1 MLAAM
6 GLWRAAV
13 FAHPVTH
20 LSQSSVPSVALY
32 DSYPSHLWNHL
43 YATLFMRQDRQG
55 DLYGEDSLD
64 PLYWTETEHQLA
76 EPSHQR
82 AMDVLDEFLR
92 THAETL
98 VHDPVKK
105 AMLQRDLWALFDWT
119 VVQYSANGRPHYEKE
134 KRELQIRLAEVL
146 QRLALTPEEIKSL
159 PDTYA
164 QAVASGAFAKEYDP
178 ANRERAFLPP
188 DLLAPHSPWVCIQP
202 SPDSDAG
209 VAKMHIFNLSGRSS
223 FLVFVR
229 LPGGHKA
236 TMDYLQSLWNF
247 PQPWI
252 PGQSPGSDQAVENP
266 ALPPFPAG
274 TEFALVRHANVFD
287 SEGEIEASPIT
298 ESVQI
303 RVYRSITTAE
313 PRNFTGGIDYM
324 IRESGQ
330 DFFEIK
336 MSRSLLFAGK
346 NGGLR
351 AVGRTE
357 KEFFTFQSQ
366 GDDQITEL
374 ADRGDFERNRIPEV
388 QTCIWCHSGGG
399 VSSFNSRS
407 SLFRPNRRQQDPDN
421 PQYGPVY
428 WGDFATIAWK
438 QNRYDWGLLNGYWK
452 ASKPQQTP
460 NRHASVMRQI
470 GVGDDP
476 DVCTC
481 RGPNPVERAIRRTD
495 ADAACISLLLSREIR
510 GGMPSSVPA
519 RAESRAGR

>member
-1 MLAAM
+1 MRRAAVAFLLMLAAM

-13 FAHPVTH
+13 LAHPFAH
-20 LSQSSVPSVALY
+20 LSQSSVPSVAIY
-32 DSYPSHLWNHL
+32 DSNPAHLWNRL
-43 YATLFMRQDRQG
+43 YAALLVRQDRQG
-55 DLYGEDSLD
+55 DRYGEDSLD
-64 PLYWTETEHQLA
+64 PLFWGETEYLLA
-76 EPSHQR
+76 EASHQR
-82 AMDVLDEFLR
+82 AREVLDEFLN
-92 THAETL
+92 THAETM

-119 VVQYSANGRPHYEKE
+119 VAQYSANGRPHYEKE
-134 KRELQIRLAEVL
+134 KHELQIRLAAVL
-146 QRLALTPEEIKSL
+146 RRLALTPEEIKAL

-178 ANRERAFLPP
+178 VQRERAFLPP
-188 DLLAPHSPWVCIQP
+188 DLFTPQSPWVCIQP
-202 SPDSDAG
+202 SPESDAG
-209 VAKMHIFNLSGRSS
+209 VAKMHVFNLSGRSS
-223 FLVFVR
+223 FQVFVR

-252 PGQSPGSDQAVENP
+252 QEQSPGLDQAVENP
-266 ALPPFPAG
+266 DLPPFPAG
-274 TEFALVRHANVFD
+274 TEFALVRHANLFD
-287 SEGEIEASPIT
+287 SQGEIEASPIT

-324 IRESGQ
+324 IRNSGQ

-351 AVGRTE
+351 AVGRND
-357 KEFFTFQSQ
+357 KEFLTFQTQ
-366 GDDQITEL
+366 GDDPI
-374 ADRGDFERNRIPEV
+374 AAPRSDFERNRIPEM
-388 QTCIWCHSGGG
+388 QTCVWCHSGGG

-421 PQYGPVY
+421 PQYGPIY
-428 WGDFATIAWK
+428 WGDSATIAWK

-452 ASKPQQTP
+452 ASKLQ
-460 NRHASVMRQI
+460 
-470 GVGDDP
+470 
-476 DVCTC
+476 
-481 RGPNPVERAIRRTD
+481 
-495 ADAACISLLLSREIR
+495 
-510 GGMPSSVPA
+510 
-519 RAESRAGR
+519 